1 MRKKQ
6 QAETAVAAKRASK
19 RSRAGAAVATAVDEA
34 AAVAAVENPFAST
47 KKDGTSS
54 MWKAEAL
61 DKLIDLLQREG
72 FDGDYGELN
81 RNHLPQFGEGT
92 IRLFFNKL
100 SRWKEPTETATAGEG
115 GRAAATTSSS
125 RARAAAKQQ
134 EATIDKIKS
143 QQRKRNEEQSNEAP
157 IEEWIGLVQDKV
169 DVLRMNNTVSLLFEW
184 IAEFETHPEP
194 SQCCG
199 VDYAS
204 IYQYLAALM
213 EGQVPR
219 QLDPPSAS
227 KLLQMF
233 QQVTKTI
240 SQSAAKSHELLA
252 KTAKAPPPNVPVRP
266 EIKNKVLRERR
277 RAEWNEEEL
286 NEAQVVK
293 GDDLDAIKEL
303 YCSKSGLNPFAFP
316 STI

>member
-1 MRKKQ
+1 M
-6 QAETAVAAKRASK
+6 ESSIHSSFFASK
-19 RSRAGAAVATAVDEA
+19 VLFVNQPISVL
-34 AAVAAVENPFAST
+34 F
-47 KKDGTSS
+47 
-54 MWKAEAL
+54 
-61 DKLIDLLQREG
+61 ID
-72 FDGDYGELN
+72 N
-81 RNHLPQFGEGT
+81 R
-92 IRLFFNKL
+92 
-100 SRWKEPTETATAGEG
+100 
-115 GRAAATTSSS
+115 
-125 RARAAAKQQ
+125 
-134 EATIDKIKS
+134 S
-143 QQRKRNEEQSNEAP
+143 QQRKRNKEQSNEAP

-240 SQSAAKSHELLA
+240 SQSAAKSRELLA

-266 EIKNKVLRERR
+266 EIKNKVLRERVIIHSFIHSTLFFFFSAVR
-277 RAEWNEEEL
+277 HRI
-286 NEAQVVK
+286 VIVFRP
-293 GDDLDAIKEL
+293 LDAIR
-303 YCSKSGLNPFAFP
+303 
-316 STI
+316 